1 MTAGLKRRLSKA
13 GFNERLDAR
22 TVPPDSLGIS
32 ELCGK
37 VDFTSVF
44 AMVHEISSSSDFFAQ
59 ASAATKT
66 GGELLLVEPSGHVKT
81 EEFNRELAD
90 AAETRFEVVERPVI
104 RRSCGLC
111 CAGASELKA

>member
-37 VDFTSVF
+37 VDFTRHSP
-44 AMVHEISSSSDFFAQ
+44 VHEISSSSDFFAQ